1 MNEIKRFEDLEVWK
15 LARELAKE
23 VNELTKK
30 QNFSKDFE
38 LIKQIKSSSGSAM
51 DNIAEGFERN
61 GNHEFHQFLSISKG
75 SSGETRSQFYR
86 AYDFG
91 YITAEELEIN
101 VNKCLTLSRKT
112 GNLMEYLRKTE
123 YKGIKFRK

>member
-1 MNEIKRFEDLEVWK
+1 MNEIKRFEDLEIWK
-15 LARELAKE
+15 LAREIAKE
-23 VNELTKK
+23 VNQLTKRSD
-30 QNFSKDFE
+30 FSKDFE
-38 LIKQIKSSSGSAM
+38 LIKQIKSSSGSSM

-91 YITAEELEIN
+91 YITEEELEFY
-101 VNKCLTLSRKT
+101 VNKCGVLSRKT

>member
-1 MNEIKRFEDLEVWK
+1 MNEIKRFEDLEIWK
-15 LARELAKE
+15 MAREISKE
-23 VNELTKK
+23 INDLTRRKD
-30 QNFSKDFE
+30 FSKDFE

-61 GNHEFHQFLSISKG
+61 GNHEFHQFLAISKG
-75 SSGETRSQFYR
+75 SSGETRSQLYR

-91 YITAEELEIN
+91 YITEKELEIYI
-101 VNKCLTLSRKT
+101 NKCLTLSRKT

>member
-23 VNELTKK
+23 VNELTKR

-86 AYDFG
+86 AYDFD

>member
-1 MNEIKRFEDLEVWK
+1 MNEIKRFEDLEIWK
-15 LARELAKE
+15 LAREVAKE
-23 VNELTKK
+23 VNELTKR
-30 QNFSKDFE
+30 QDFLKDFE

-61 GNHEFHQFLSISKG
+61 GNHEFHQFLAISKG
-75 SSGETRSQFYR
+75 SSGETRSQLYR

-91 YITAEELEIN
+91 YITEKELEIYIS
-101 VNKCLTLSRKT
+101 KCLTLSRKT

-123 YKGIKFRK
+123 FKGIKFRK

>member
-23 VNELTKK
+23 VNELTKR
-30 QNFSKDFE
+30 QNFSMDFE

-91 YITAEELEIN
+91 YITVEELEIN

-112 GNLMEYLRKTE
+112 GNLMEYLRKSE
-123 YKGIKFRK
+123 FKGIKFRK